1 MPTIILLDVS
11 LSMTKPVQI
20 EDSLETVTRKQLAE
34 VGICAFLDH
43 LSIHSK
49 LEFISLM
56 AFSSLYEERCPFT
69 RDYNVIKA
77 ELKNIEDYDKTCIET
92 ALHGVNQMVLGEW
105 GNNTACQVLLV
116 TDGNTGLGSNSLK
129 ESLAT
134 LSQRSAKLPFPV
146 PFSFPGKLHIVCLTT
161 PSDSNFVKS
170 KPLYQRLIDLTGSD
184 GSILI
189 PDNLHSESSVIG
201 LFQKLADDMY
211 TTFKGT
217 LKCGNMESKIVLSPA
232 PVPYTQVTDFE
243 STTTIISDLI
253 EVCGFISVS
262 DVGSPMAVS
271 RHLILP
277 ASSPVK
283 AASPKKQ
290 EKPSGELEIID
301 DDATDEARIPSF
313 CVLLHGAIRVEN
325 VAALVNI
332 GENWFGFVYSWA
344 DSKKKSNL
352 MLTILTPGS
361 DAIPW
366 LGDLNHLG
374 SADSFSPE
382 QVGGFP
388 VKPLEKRSY
397 SQNGVVWIKQAG
409 LQSDI
414 QKILRHARKLPEKT
428 QQFYKELNR
437 LRKAAISL
445 GFLDLLNGL
454 AYIFEQE
461 CLQLP
466 GTAHPDCA
474 LQLQHAAEVLRKKQ
488 NPDIKY
494 VVMPLKTNYN
504 SS

>member
-11 LSMTKPVQI
+11 LSMTRPVQVG
-20 EDSLETVTRKQLAE
+20 EGFETVSRKQLAE
-34 VGICAFLDH
+34 LGINAFLDY

-69 RDYNVIKA
+69 RDYNAIKA

-92 ALHGVNQMVLGEW
+92 ALHGVNHMVLGEW

-116 TDGNTGLGSNSLK
+116 TDGNTGIGTNSLK
-129 ESLAT
+129 EAIAT
-134 LSQRSAKLPFPV
+134 MNQRNNKIPFPV
-146 PFSFPGKLHIVCLTT
+146 PFSFPGKLHVVCLTS
-161 PSDSNFVKS
+161 PNDLSFIKS
-170 KPLYQRLIDLTGSD
+170 KPLFQRLIDLSGYD
-184 GSILI
+184 GSILV
-189 PDNLHSESSVIG
+189 PDNIHSESSVIS
-201 LFQKLADDMY
+201 LFQKLAEDMY

-217 LKCGNMESKIVLSPA
+217 LKCGNLESKIILSPA
-232 PVPYTQVTDFE
+232 PVAYTKFTDFE
-243 STTTIISDLI
+243 CNTHNMSELI
-253 EVCGFISVS
+253 EVCGFVSVT
-262 DVGSPMAVS
+262 DVGSPMAIS

-277 ASSPVK
+277 ASSPT
-283 AASPKKQ
+283 KQ
-290 EKPSGELEIID
+290 ENVTKNETEVSED
-301 DDATDEARIPSF
+301 DSTDEAKIPSF
-313 CVLLHGAIRVEN
+313 CVLLHGALRVEN
-325 VAALVNI
+325 MAALVNI

-352 MLTILTPGS
+352 MLTILMPGT
-361 DAIPW
+361 DIIPW
-366 LGDLNHLG
+366 LGDLNCLG
-374 SADSFSPE
+374 SAESYSSDQIGSFPI
-382 QVGGFP
+382 
-388 VKPLEKRSY
+388 KPMEKRSY
-397 SQNGVVWIKQAG
+397 SQNGVVWIRQAG

-466 GTAHPDCA
+466 PSAHPDCA
-474 LQLQHAAEVLRKKQ
+474 VQLQHAAEDLRKIQ
-488 NPDIKY
+488 NRDIKY
-494 VVMPLKTNYN
+494 NVMPLQTNYN
-504 SS
+504 ST